1 MYAGRGL
8 SNREAG
14 SGRYR
19 RQHALEAFACTFS
32 VWRQLRRY
40 DRRPGMDFGSGMR
53 RNEPDDALD
62 LCRLIANL
70 CVDAT
75 LSEPAEAKRDVRVDH
90 DFQDQRIGER
100 VDRQHKSLT

>member
-32 VWRQLRRY
+32 VWGQLRRY
-40 DRRPGMDFGSGMR
+40 DRRPAMDFGSGMR
-53 RNEPDDALD
+53 RNEPHDALD
-62 LCRLIANL
+62 LCRVIENL

-75 LSEPAEAKRDVRVDH
+75 LSEPVVAERAVRVDA
-90 DFQDQRIGER
+90 DLPQQGLGEWKCKR
-100 VDRQHKSLT
+100 RTSS

>member
-1 MYAGRGL
+1 MDAGRGL

-19 RQHALEAFACTFS
+19 LQHALEAFACTFS

-62 LCRLIANL
+62 LCRLIENL

-75 LSEPAEAKRDVRVDH
+75 LSEPAARSAERRVGKESVSTC
-90 DFQDQRIGER
+90 RSRWSEYI
-100 VDRQHKSLT
+100 